1 MNSLITKESV
11 AKYKAFP
18 MLYISAY
25 PSLMCEH
32 SSILLSNN
40 IGTNASGQWFICTEK
55 DGLIVRPQGNTML
68 GFGWTPRRWFL
79 ERDREAIEAFIRQA
93 ARPEG
98 SIHDWTAS
106 ILHSLETMELVHFF
120 D

>member
-1 MNSLITKESV
+1 MNSLITEESV

-18 MLYISAY
+18 MLYISAH
-25 PSLMCEH
+25 PSFTCVH

-40 IGTNASGQWFICTEK
+40 VVTNASGQWFIYTEK
-55 DGLIVRPQGNTML
+55 DGLIVRSQGSTIL

-79 ERDREAIEAFIRQA
+79 ERDRDAIEAFLRQA

-106 ILHSLETMELVHFF
+106 ILHSLETMKLVHFF